1 MVICIYVNST
11 IDKTIYLERFEY
23 GGTNR
28 PYKVQVDGAGKAIN
42 AAVVLKALGT
52 QSAVVGVAYDADSKI
67 ITGRLDSYGINHN
80 LRELQGTSRTNTKI
94 FDKEKQVITELNESG
109 QTVPQSVL
117 DEISAKAC
125 EMAKEGDVVI
135 LTGSLP
141 PGCGADYYAGIIR
154 ALKQKNVKCVLD
166 ADGETLRLG
175 VAEKP
180 YLIKPN
186 TDELAAITGSK
197 ASDVDEVVAA
207 CGKLLAEGIEV
218 VAVSMGGDGAVICG
232 REGAYFAKPLRVDVQ
247 STVGAGDSM
256 VAGMVANI
264 GKPVDEMLRAGVA
277 AATASITLS
286 GTQLTDKPLF
296 EKYYELV
303 TTEEI

>member
-1 MVICIYVNST
+1 MIICIYVNST
-11 IDKTIYLERFEY
+11 IDKTIYLEKFEY

-28 PYKVQVDGAGKAIN
+28 PYKVQTDGAGKAIN
-42 AAVVLKALGT
+42 AAVVLKALGAEST
-52 QSAVVGVAYDADSKI
+52 VLGVAYDADSKI
-67 ITGRLDSYGINHN
+67 ITGRLNSHGIAHSFH
-80 LRELQGTSRTNTKI
+80 ELEGTSRTNTKI
-94 FDKEKQVITELNESG
+94 FDREKQVITELNESG
-109 QTVPQSVL
+109 QSVPQSVL
-117 DEISAKAC
+117 DDISAQAC
-125 EMAKEGDVVI
+125 EMAGEGDIVI

-154 ALKQKNVKCVLD
+154 ALRKKGVKCVLD

-175 VAEKP
+175 VAELP

-197 ASDVDEVVAA
+197 AGSVAEVISA
-207 CGKLLAEGIEV
+207 CKKLLCSGIEV
-218 VAVSMGGDGAVICG
+218 VAVSMGADGALICSN
-232 REGAYFAKPLRVDVQ
+232 ESAYFAKPLRVDVQ

-264 GKPVDEMLRAGVA
+264 GKPLNEMLRAGVA

-286 GTQLTDKPLF
+286 GTQLCDKELF
-296 EKYYELV
+296 EKYYSLV